1 MANNGTSP
9 PEALGQSEAFLN
21 FMELLSLTSKVDRPV
36 LIIGERGTGKE
47 LAAQRLHF
55 LSPRWQAPLVTLNC
69 AALPATLIES
79 ELFGY
84 EPGAF
89 TGAAKLRHGRFEAAH
104 PGTLFLDEL
113 GNMPL
118 NVQEKLLRVVEY
130 GVFER
135 VGGSKPVKVN
145 VRLIGATNKNLKEEV
160 SSGRFL
166 GDLLD
171 RLAFEVLRVPPLRE
185 REQDILLLAN
195 HFAAGMQ
202 SELGRSGF
210 PQLSEEAEDALIQYA
225 WPGNVRE
232 LKNVIERAV
241 YKSSDDVISEL
252 VFDPFAPMEPA
263 QAAMPLQ
270 GQAPNPAR
278 DQSAANL
285 PSQKPPEKKPAPAP
299 AMNTDMD
306 FKDAVAEYERDLI
319 RQALKNCRFNQKQ
332 AASQLGLTY
341 HQLRGLLRKHGGIEE
356 FGG

>member
-1 MANNGTSP
+1 MANHGASP

-21 FMELLSLTSKVDRPV
+21 FMEHLSQASKVNRPV

-69 AALPATLIES
+69 AALPVTLIES

-89 TGAAKLRHGRFEAAH
+89 TGAAKLRQGRFETAH

-130 GVFER
+130 GLFER
-135 VGGSKPVKVN
+135 VGGSKPIKVD
-145 VRLIGATNKNLKEEV
+145 VRIIGATNKNLKREAEA
-160 SSGRFL
+160 GRFL

-185 REQDILLLAN
+185 RERDVLLLAN
-195 HFAAGMQ
+195 HFAARMH
-202 SELGRSGF
+202 SELERPGLPSLTF
-210 PQLSEEAEDALIQYA
+210 EAEQALLDYP

-241 YKSSDDVISEL
+241 YKSSTDVIGDL
-252 VFDPFAPMEPA
+252 LFDPFTLFEPS
-263 QAAMPLQ
+263 
-270 GQAPNPAR
+270 R
-278 DQSAANL
+278 DCHPVPSAEAD
-285 PSQKPPEKKPAPAP
+285 KKPADSIDPEDEPKPAIP
-299 AMNTDMD
+299 LPLDASAD
-306 FKDAVAEYERDLI
+306 FKDAIAEYERGLI
-319 RQALKNCRFNQKQ
+319 QHALQNCRFNQKQ
-332 AASQLGLTY
+332 AALELGLTY
-341 HQLRGLLRKHGGIEE
+341 HQLRGLLRKHGGIEK